1 MNEAYDVIVMGTGL
15 KECILSGLLSCKGKK
30 VLHLDRN
37 GYYGGETASLN
48 ITNLWQKFRPGSE
61 PPKEFG
67 HNRDWNVDLVPKFIM
82 ANGVLVK
89 MLLHTKV
96 TRYLEWKCVDGSYVF
111 QNQKGGLFSSAKSVV
126 HKVPSNDSEALKS
139 PLMGL
144 FEKKRCRDFYIY
156 CQDIDFQNPKTW
168 KDIDVFRQ
176 PMRDVFKK
184 FKLEENTIDFLGHAV
199 ALFNDDS
206 YLDQPAHEALKK
218 ISLYVDSLGKY
229 GDSPFLYPIYG
240 LGGLPESFSRLC
252 AIHGGT
258 YMLNTPVSDILFQ
271 DGKVV
276 GIKSGEEEA
285 KAPMVIC
292 DPSYVLGSSS
302 GLSAKVRPVGRVIR
316 AICILDH
323 VIPMTNDSTSCQI
336 ILPQKQLGRRS
347 DIYIS
352 MVSSSHAVCAKG
364 LYIAMVSASVE
375 TDKPELEIRPALDLL
390 GGVLEYFTDVSVQ
403 YEPVSDGKSDNLY
416 ISKSYDPQSHFEL
429 ASEEVLE
436 MYERIT
442 GEKLD
447 LNIEPTEDEEY

>member
-1 MNEAYDVIVMGTGL
+1 
-15 KECILSGLLSCKGKK
+15 
-30 VLHLDRN
+30 
-37 GYYGGETASLN
+37 
-48 ITNLWQKFRPGSE
+48 
-61 PPKEFG
+61 
-67 HNRDWNVDLVPKFIM
+67 M

-111 QNQKGGLFSSAKSVV
+111 QNQKAGIFSSAKSVV

-156 CQDIDFQNPKTW
+156 CQDIDFKNPTSW
-168 KDIDVFRQ
+168 KGIDVFKQ

-184 FKLEENTIDFLGHAV
+184 FKLEDNTIDFLGHAV
-199 ALFNDDS
+199 ALFNDDN

-218 ISLYVDSLGKY
+218 IQLYVDSLGKY

-258 YMLNTPVSDILFQ
+258 YMLNTKVDEIIFK
-271 DGKVV
+271 DGKAV
-276 GIKSGEEEA
+276 GIRSGEEEA
-285 KAPMVIC
+285 KAPMIIC
-292 DPSYVLGSSS
+292 DPSYVLGSAGDLSS
-302 GLSAKVRPVGRVIR
+302 KVRPTSKVIR

-323 VIPMTNDSTSCQI
+323 PIPMTNDSTSCQI
-336 ILPQKQLGRRS
+336 ILPQKQLGRKS
-347 DIYIS
+347 DIYIT
-352 MVSSSHAVCAKG
+352 MISSSHAVCAKG
-364 LYIAMVSASVE
+364 LFIAMVSATVE

-390 GGVLEYFTDVSVQ
+390 GQMLEIFTDITTL
-403 YEPVSDGKSDNLY
+403 YEPTSDGKSDNLF

-447 LNIEPTEDEEY
+447 LNIEPAEDEEY